1 VHGRIDK
8 RFTLDTGLDTFSRA
22 TRYDALLPLGD
33 NLYNPMG
40 VDLPPSLVYRGAV
53 IVGAGAY
60 ADLGIDLTSRWKLV
74 PSLRL
79 DAYLVEGQERFSI
92 DPRIVAKY
100 KLRPTLTLKGYAGEF
115 SQPPQPEFLDSRFG
129 NPDIGLESGT
139 QFGLGYE
146 WKPSKLWSVDSEI
159 YYVRRRGLV
168 AFERRPGQSDND
180 GVDFTNDLQDI
191 GVSNTIGFE
200 IMIKREISERAF
212 GWFSYTFSQ
221 AREHLRDTDPWTP
234 TLFDQTHVMN
244 VVASY
249 KPGAGFELGARFQ
262 LATGRPDTPIV
273 GASFDADTGTY
284 DPVQGAY
291 RSIRVPTY
299 RQIDVRVEKVWL
311 YNTWSL
317 GLYLDVINVANIEN
331 VEATQYDYRFRES
344 APITSFPIIPTLGI
358 RGTW

>member
-1 VHGRIDK
+1 
-8 RFTLDTGLDTFSRA
+8 
-22 TRYDALLPLGD
+22 
-33 NLYNPMG
+33 
-40 VDLPPSLVYRGAV
+40 
-53 IVGAGAY
+53 
-60 ADLGIDLTSRWKLV
+60 
-74 PSLRL
+74 
-79 DAYLVEGQERFSI
+79 
-92 DPRIVAKY
+92 
-100 KLRPTLTLKGYAGEF
+100 
-115 SQPPQPEFLDSRFG
+115 
-129 NPDIGLESGT
+129 
-139 QFGLGYE
+139 
-146 WKPSKLWSVDSEI
+146 
-159 YYVRRRGLV
+159 
-168 AFERRPGQSDND
+168 
-180 GVDFTNDLQDI
+180 
-191 GVSNTIGFE
+191 
-200 IMIKREISERAF
+200 
-212 GWFSYTFSQ
+212 
-221 AREHLRDTDPWTP
+221 
-234 TLFDQTHVMN
+234 MN

-273 GASFDADTGTY
+273 GASFDADTGKY